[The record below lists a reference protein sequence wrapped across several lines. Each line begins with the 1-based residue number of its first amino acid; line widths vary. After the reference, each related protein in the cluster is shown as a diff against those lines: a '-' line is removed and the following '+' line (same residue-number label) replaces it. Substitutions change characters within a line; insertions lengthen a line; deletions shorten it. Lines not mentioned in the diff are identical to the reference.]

1 MNVIFFLADW
11 ISLTAYSV
19 LIFLVLKE
27 FVPLRFRNRFFHV
40 LEAACLL
47 VGCNAIVYP
56 EEVTGTVGSLFVL
69 LPVLIIS
76 TRASGI

>member
-27 FVPLRFRNRFFHV
+27 FVPPQVQKPVSFHV

-56 EEVTGTVGSLFVL
+56 EEVTGTVGKPFLCSCRF
-69 LPVLIIS
+69 
-76 TRASGI
+76 